1 MSDHDWYE
9 VIEGMSLQQGDIL
22 RDCPVF
28 AISGSAL
35 WPLEVAADVEIEAK
49 VFDLVVMTQSCDLE
63 NEKVEDVLLAQLVAW
78 PDAVRVEVARGN
90 EAVRSR
96 KFRKLLIDGNV
107 PGLSLLHQRSSRPV
121 LPWSVVDFHRLFTLP
136 KTFLA
141 RFAAESGPRLRL
153 RSPYR
158 EHLAQAFARYFMRV
172 GLPHDARSFEQEG
185 AVV

>member
-121 LPWSVVDFHRLFTLP
+121 LPWSVVDFHRLFT
-136 KTFLA
+136 A
-141 RFAAESGPRLRL
+141 VDAL
-153 RSPYR
+153 RSEDRNGRRPA
-158 EHLAQAFARYFMRV
+158 L
-172 GLPHDARSFEQEG
+172 LPGETISTTATIRSPLTCRTVTVFCLRR
-185 AVV
+185 